1 MYDQLYTYFTEIF
14 FFFQKQFAFTAGHST
29 GHVLLELIDQICE
42 CFDEK
47 KYFIGIFIDLSK
59 GCDTIDQK
67 KLIAKLEK
75 YGICCENLLW
85 SKKDIFQTENNILYI
100 QRFQ

>member
-1 MYDQLYTYFTEIF
+1 MISFILTLLKY
-14 FFFQKQFAFTAGHST
+14 FFFQKQFDFTVGHST
-29 GHVLLELIDQICE
+29 SHALLELIDQICE

-47 KYFIGIFIDLSK
+47 KYFTGIFIDLSK

-67 KLIAKLEK
+67 ILIAKLEK
-75 YGICCENLLW
+75 FGICCENLLW